1 MTPARDTD
9 CTQRSDELH
18 ARVQHWIQSAPASRE
33 PFNALALAIARF
45 QADFNPGYRRLLQA
59 WGSQLDTLDSI
70 IAVPAD
76 AFRLSRMAVHSAD
89 ADAVRYVTSG
99 TTSSSRG
106 THAMRRT
113 DTYRTSA
120 IAAAR
125 PALLAGTGHAAVVAL
140 LPSGTTETSSLA
152 AMAQMFM
159 DEFEPPLPTGTS
171 DCHAPSPWL
180 LDAPDVVAALVAHL
194 DRARALDKPLLVVAT
209 TLALVQLLH
218 LLGDTRLDQWPQ
230 VVVMPTGGAKGKA
243 QDLDPSELR
252 SRVMKAFGIAAH
264 QVVGEYGMTELSS
277 QLYEAHPTRK
287 DINLVPGVYY
297 APAWLHVC
305 PVDGETLR
313 PVPAGEAGLARF
325 IDLAN
330 IDSAVCVVTQDLIRA
345 HAGGFEL
352 VGRQTGAPARGC
364 SLSTEEWLRAHDDT

>member
-1 MTPARDTD
+1 MTSAQDMD
-9 CTQRSDELH
+9 CTRRSDDLH
-18 ARVQHWIQSAPASRE
+18 ARVQRFIQSEPSSRE
-33 PFNALALAIARF
+33 PFAALALAIAQF
-45 QADFNPGYRRLLQA
+45 QATFNPGYSRLLQA
-59 WGSQLDTLDSI
+59 WGSRLESLDSLI
-70 IAVPAD
+70 PVPAD
-76 AFRLSRMAVHSAD
+76 AFRLSRVAVHSAD

-106 THAMRRT
+106 MHAMRRT

-125 PALLAGTGHAAVVAL
+125 PALLAGASHAAVVAL
-140 LPSGTTETSSLA
+140 LPSGTAETSSLA

-159 DEFEPPLPTGTS
+159 DEFEPPLPARTTTS
-171 DCHAPSPWL
+171 QASSPWL

-218 LLGDTRLDQWPQ
+218 LLGETRLERWPH
-230 VVVMPTGGAKGKA
+230 VVFMPTGGAKGKA
-243 QDLDPSELR
+243 QALDPTELR
-252 SRVMKAFGIAAH
+252 FRVMKAFGIAAH

-277 QLYEAHPTRK
+277 QLYEAHPTRS
-287 DINLVPGVYY
+287 DISPVPGIYH
-297 APAWLHVC
+297 APAWLDVC
-305 PVDGETLR
+305 PVDGETLK
-313 PVPAGEAGLARF
+313 PVPVGEAGLARF

-345 HAGGFEL
+345 RAGGIEL

-364 SLSTEEWLRAHDDT
+364 SLSTEEWLRTRGDA